1 MYFSNQEAC
10 KRALPF
16 AEEIPEAGAKKM
28 FKPFFSTSFL
38 LFDYE
43 QASKLIEE
51 T

>member
-1 MYFSNQEAC
+1 MYFSIQEAC

-28 FKPFFSTSFL
+28 FKPFFNTYVLSN
-38 LFDYE
+38 YE